1 MNKTILIFS
10 LIIWLVTLSI
20 LIIALTNIWPNETL
34 YNYRLVIGIIF
45 FITTGFLKFTYN
57 KFYKSQQG
65 AIS

>member
-45 FITTGFLKFTYN
+45 FITTGFLKLTYN